1 MSWLKQPMVLQR
13 WHLLGSGLFVG
24 LLLAGA
30 LLGAHL
36 ALVGVRHERN
46 QRIAEAESALRRE
59 QLTQAD
65 VKAIAKRTARLEQP
79 TRKQLLRRIH
89 HAQRVCLGSPTCRRL
104 ASQVQHDVVQETPRP
119 PAPSRRS
126 NPQPQRQRPGRP
138 QSPKP
143 SAPGPSTQP
152 QRPPPP
158 QRPPVDVHTP
168 PSVPVPPVSLCTPLV
183 DVNCP

>member
-65 VKAIAKRTARLEQP
+65 VKAIARRTARLERP
-79 TRKQLLRRIH
+79 TRKQLLRQIH
-89 HAQRVCLGSPTCRRL
+89 RAQRVCLGSPTCRRL
-104 ASQVQHDVVQETPRP
+104 ASQVRHDVVQETLRTPVPPR
-119 PAPSRRS
+119 RR
-126 NPQPQRQRPGRP
+126 NPQPQRQPRP
-138 QSPKP
+138 QSPTTTAPAP
-143 SAPGPSTQP
+143 SPQP
-152 QRPPPP
+152 QPSPPP

-168 PSVPVPPVSLCTPLV
+168 PSIPVPPVSLCTPLV